1 MLSNESYFLTHLF
14 AFCCNL
20 IFRTD
25 TNGRVPFSPMVFIPF
40 VGAVIAQ
47 KEPSR
52 SAWEDA
58 VIALAGPGLG
68 TLGAAA
74 VGVAGYA
81 TNTQVRW

>member
-1 MLSNESYFLTHLF
+1 
-14 AFCCNL
+14 
-20 IFRTD
+20 
-25 TNGRVPFSPMVFIPF
+25 MVFIPF
-40 VGAVIAQ
+40 MGAVIAQ

-52 SAWEDA
+52 TAWEDA

-81 TNTQVRW
+81 TNTQVCG